1 MNNIDKPFNF
11 FEVTADIGFNA
22 FGNTLEESFENA
34 GLAMFNIISNTNNIN
49 KSKSFHFEIESED
62 KIALLY
68 DYLEEL
74 LFLHETE
81 FVLLSDFNVIIKK
94 EKDNYHL
101 KASVKGE
108 TINWNI
114 HYKGSEVKAITFH
127 MMEVNETNSNFN
139 VKAILDL

>member
-101 KASVKGE
+101 KASVL
-108 TINWNI
+108 IQ
-114 HYKGSEVKAITFH
+114 
-127 MMEVNETNSNFN
+127 
-139 VKAILDL
+139 